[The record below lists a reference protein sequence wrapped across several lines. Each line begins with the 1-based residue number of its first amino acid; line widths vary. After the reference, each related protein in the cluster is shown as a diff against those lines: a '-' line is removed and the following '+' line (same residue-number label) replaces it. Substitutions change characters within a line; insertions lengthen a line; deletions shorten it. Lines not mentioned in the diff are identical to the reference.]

1 MRVTVFGVGKDGAT
15 RAVWLSVWHHAERE
29 TVTTKRF
36 EVGARVHEPTY
47 GSGSVISVE
56 DAFTRIQF
64 DDNTVRK
71 FLTSLAKLE
80 PTNEPA
86 PAARPHR
93 ARKRKAA
100 ASAKSKAKQAAAVE
114 IDLDAVDANV
124 AAGNAA
130 LDADIG
136 D

>member
-1 MRVTVFGVGKDGAT
+1 M
-15 RAVWLSVWHHAERE
+15 
-29 TVTTKRF
+29 TTKRF

-56 DAFTRIQF
+56 DAYTRIQF

-86 PAARPHR
+86 PAARPQR
-93 ARKRKAA
+93 SRKRKTAS
-100 ASAKSKAKQAAAVE
+100 SAKAKRAVA
-114 IDLDAVDANV
+114 DV
-124 AAGNAA
+124 GS
-130 LDADIG
+130 DADATDVEAEPQADIA